1 MIAKLNSIFTSVTHH
16 PDGGRLLLRILV
28 AGLMIFH
35 GVAKVSHGVDW
46 IAADLAAKG
55 VPSFVAYGV
64 YIGEILAP
72 AMVILGIF
80 TAPAAL
86 VILINMIVAMLMV
99 GSFGHAM
106 EVTKVGA
113 WALETDAF
121 YVLGCV
127 AIMMLGTGKYSVA
140 PPAYR

>member
-16 PDGGRLLLRILV
+16 PDAGRLLLRILV

-72 AMVILGIF
+72 AMVILGIM

-127 AIMMLGTGKYSVA
+127 AIMLLGTGKYSVA

>member
-1 MIAKLNSIFTSVTHH
+1 MIAKINSIFSSVTHH
-16 PDGGRLLLRILV
+16 PNAGRLLLRVLV

-46 IAADLAAKG
+46 IAADLATKG

-72 AMVILGIF
+72 AMVILGIL
-80 TAPAAL
+80 TAPAAF

-99 GSFGHAM
+99 GAFGHM
-106 EVTKVGA
+106 TEVTKVGA

-121 YVLGCV
+121 YVLGCI
-127 AIMMLGTGKYSVA
+127 AIMLLGAGKYSVA
-140 PPAYR
+140 PQAYR

>member
-1 MIAKLNSIFTSVTHH
+1 MIAKLNSIFSSVTHH

-35 GVAKVSHGVDW
+35 GVAKVSHGIDW

-55 VPSFVAYGV
+55 IPSFVAYGV

-72 AMVILGIF
+72 AMVILGIL
-80 TAPAAL
+80 TVPAAFI
-86 VILINMIVAMLMV
+86 ILINMIVAMLMV
-99 GSFGHAM
+99 GAFGHM
-106 EVTKVGA
+106 TEVTKVGA

-140 PPAYR
+140 PAAYR